1 MLLKCFLVGAASAGC
16 VLPDLALEGG
26 LVIET
31 DEEGSAFYGD
41 IRIAEGSGKVTREA
55 RDLGGNPGAMDLQLC
70 AEVAGLGDA
79 EARQAP
85 LMLGCLA

>member
-1 MLLKCFLVGAASAGC
+1 MFFLGAASAGC
-16 VLPDLALEGG
+16 VLPDLALEGS

-79 EARQAP
+79 EAGQAP
-85 LMLGCLA
+85 FMLGCLA

>member
-1 MLLKCFLVGAASAGC
+1 
-16 VLPDLALEGG
+16 
-26 LVIET
+26 VIET

-85 LMLGCLA
+85 FMLGCLA